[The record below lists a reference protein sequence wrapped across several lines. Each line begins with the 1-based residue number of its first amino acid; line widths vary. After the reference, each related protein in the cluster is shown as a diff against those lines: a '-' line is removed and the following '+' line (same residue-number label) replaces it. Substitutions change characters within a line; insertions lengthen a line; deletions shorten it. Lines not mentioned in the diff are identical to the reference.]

1 MNSLGKTN
9 RFGKANL
16 IDNAEYELLFSDSH
30 FPFLHPTFTPMKD
43 ILARMYFVYG
53 MLLFAITMLPVALLF
68 WIVRHTCNERKASIL
83 IQKGFQAWMGLY
95 MPLIFCPVRHKGRE
109 YFKTGKN
116 YVVTLNHNTL
126 ADVPVSSPGIP
137 GPNRTLAKV
146 EMSKIPIFGYIYK
159 SGSILV
165 SRQDAKSRKDSIP
178 QMIEALK
185 QGLHLCLFPE
195 GTRNK
200 TDQPLA
206 RFYDG
211 AFKVAIA
218 AQKPIIPGLIFGTK
232 NILHPSK
239 KMWAWPHKIEMHFLP
254 EITTEGMQSSDA
266 DLLKQQVFD
275 TMQAYYLAHQ
285 ELV

>member
-1 MNSLGKTN
+1 
-9 RFGKANL
+9 
-16 IDNAEYELLFSDSH
+16 
-30 FPFLHPTFTPMKD
+30 
-43 ILARMYFVYG
+43 
-53 MLLFAITMLPVALLF
+53 
-68 WIVRHTCNERKASIL
+68 
-83 IQKGFQAWMGLY
+83 MGIY
-95 MPLIFCPVRHKGRE
+95 MPMILCPVKHRGRE
-109 YFKTGKN
+109 NFRKGQN

-146 EMSKIPIFGYIYK
+146 EMSKIPIFGYIYT

-165 SRQDAKSRKDSIP
+165 TRQDAQSRKDSYP
-178 QMIEALK
+178 KMVEALE

-200 TDQPLA
+200 TSEPLA

-211 AFKVAIA
+211 AFKVAIM

-232 NILHPSK
+232 SILHPTK
-239 KMWAWPHKIEMHFLP
+239 KMWAWPHKVEFHFLP
-254 EITTEGMQSSDA
+254 ELSTQGLTINDTDA
-266 DLLKQQVFD
+266 LKQKVFQIMRD
-275 TMQAYYLAHQ
+275 YYMAHS

>member
-16 IDNAEYELLFSDSH
+16 KDNAAYEVLFSDSH

-68 WIVRHTCNERKASIL
+68 WVVRHTCNERKASIL
-83 IQKGFQAWMGLY
+83 IQKGFQVWMGMY

-109 YFKTGKN
+109 YFKPGKN

-185 QGLHLCLFPE
+185 HGLHLCLFPE

-206 RFYDG
+206 RFMMELLRWPLRRKSRLYLDSYSAPKTFFILPKKCG
-211 AFKVAIA
+211 PGRIKSKCIFCPKSQ
-218 AQKPIIPGLIFGTK
+218 QKACNRRMPI
-232 NILHPSK
+232 
-239 KMWAWPHKIEMHFLP
+239 
-254 EITTEGMQSSDA
+254 D
-266 DLLKQQVFD
+266 
-275 TMQAYYLAHQ
+275 
-285 ELV
+285 

>member
-1 MNSLGKTN
+1 
-9 RFGKANL
+9 
-16 IDNAEYELLFSDSH
+16 
-30 FPFLHPTFTPMKD
+30 
-43 ILARMYFVYG
+43 
-53 MLLFAITMLPVALLF
+53 MLLFAITMIPVAIIFFIAKNTLS
-68 WIVRHTCNERKASIL
+68 EKKASYVV
-83 IQKGFQAWMGLY
+83 QRGFQIWMGIY
-95 MPLIFCPVRHKGRE
+95 MPLIFCPVTHRGRDNFKKGQ
-109 YFKTGKN
+109 N

-159 SGSILV
+159 AGSILV
-165 SRQDAKSRKDSIP
+165 TRQDASSRKESIP
-178 QMIEALK
+178 KMIEALN

-211 AFKVAIA
+211 AFKVAIE

-232 NILHPSK
+232 AILDSNK
-239 KMWAWPHKIEMHFLP
+239 KMWAWPHKVEFHFLP
-254 EITTEGMQSSDA
+254 EISTAGLQQTDTEM
-266 DLLKQQVFD
+266 LKQKVFEVMKD
-275 TMQAYYLAHQ
+275 YYLQHQ
-285 ELV
+285 DLV

>member
-1 MNSLGKTN
+1 
-9 RFGKANL
+9 
-16 IDNAEYELLFSDSH
+16 
-30 FPFLHPTFTPMKD
+30 MKD
-43 ILARMYFVYG
+43 IIARIYFVYG
-53 MLLFAITMLPVALLF
+53 MLLFAITMLPVALVF
-68 WIVRHTCNERKASIL
+68 FIIRNTANERVSSIV
-83 IQKGFQAWMGLY
+83 IQKGFQIWMGIY

-109 YFKTGKN
+109 HFKKGQN

-146 EMSKIPIFGYIYK
+146 ELSKIPIFGYIYS
-159 SGSILV
+159 SGSILLTR
-165 SRQDAKSRKDSIP
+165 SDAQSRKDSIP
-178 QMIEALK
+178 QMIEALNK
-185 QGLHLCLFPE
+185 GLHLCLFPE

-232 NILHPSK
+232 AILHPTK
-239 KMWAWPHKIEMHFLP
+239 KIWAWPHKIEIHFLP
-254 EITTEGMQSSDA
+254 AIETEGLIANDN
-266 DLLKQQVFD
+266 DKLKQEVFEK
-275 TMQAYYLAHQ
+275 MKAYYVSHS
-285 ELV
+285 ELI

>member
-1 MNSLGKTN
+1 MLVL
-9 RFGKANL
+9 RFKFFP
-16 IDNAEYELLFSDSH
+16 LF
-30 FPFLHPTFTPMKD
+30 KN
-43 ILARMYFVYG
+43 IVGRIYFIYG
-53 MLLFAITMLPVALLF
+53 MLLFAITMIPVAIIFFIAKNTLS
-68 WIVRHTCNERKASIL
+68 EKKASYVV
-83 IQKGFQAWMGLY
+83 QRGFQIWMGIY
-95 MPLIFCPVRHKGRE
+95 MPLIFCPVTHRGRDNFKKGQ
-109 YFKTGKN
+109 N

-159 SGSILV
+159 AGSILV
-165 SRQDAKSRKDSIP
+165 TRQDASSRKESIP
-178 QMIEALK
+178 KMIEALN

-211 AFKVAIA
+211 AFKVAIE

-232 NILHPSK
+232 AILDSNK
-239 KMWAWPHKIEMHFLP
+239 KMWAWPHKVEFHFLP
-254 EITTEGMQSSDA
+254 EVSTVGLQQTDTEM
-266 DLLKQQVFD
+266 LKQKVFEIMK
-275 TMQAYYLAHQ
+275 TYYMQHQ
-285 ELV
+285 DLV